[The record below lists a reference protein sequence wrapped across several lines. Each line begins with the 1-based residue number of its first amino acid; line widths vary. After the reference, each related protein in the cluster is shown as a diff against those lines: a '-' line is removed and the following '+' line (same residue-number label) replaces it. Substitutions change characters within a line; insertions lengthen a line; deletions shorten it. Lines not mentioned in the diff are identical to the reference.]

1 MRVRS
6 LILAML
12 ATAGLA
18 VMGAAPASA
27 VVGPFGDLL
36 GGVGKGSPV
45 SSLLGGGK

>member
-12 ATAGLA
+12 ATAGLT

-27 VVGPFGDLL
+27 ALGPLGDLI
-36 GGVGKGSPV
+36 GGKGSPV
-45 SSLLGGGK
+45 TALLGGK